1 MGEAL
6 TTEME
11 HNAKLEAEL
20 VQQEAK
26 DARSAEVRGLWG
38 KHRGSLLEKAKAT
51 KEAREQKRIL
61 EEQQKDLEI
70 LVADIENE
78 EKKSVQKAKEAEKK
92 LANELEYQKR
102 VLEEQ
107 MEKEKGQHAAEI
119 ENEALKMQEHK
130 LRTDREREN

>member
-38 KHRGSLLEKAKAT
+38 KHRGTLLEKAKAT
-51 KEAREQKRIL
+51 REAREQKRIL

-70 LVADIENE
+70 LVADIED
-78 EKKSVQKAKEAEKK
+78 EKKRSIQKAKEAEKK

-107 MEKEKGQHAAEI
+107 MEQEKVQHHVE
-119 ENEALKMQEHK
+119 LK
-130 LRTDREREN
+130 L